1 MRRVRSVRPIA
12 AQSGVRSLR
21 TMREI
26 FQPDERYGATLAI
39 YADERNPRLK
49 CRKCNQAKL
58 ADTPDPNGKMPAWRS
73 EGADQDYSTAHPV
86 YRGQLRIANTSP
98 IGTGE
103 LPHRSARAPGRETAS
118 ARRGGRRR
126 RSSQM
131 PGCNGQD
138 RVKVRLGKPNQ
149 TDANGCGRESR

>member
-1 MRRVRSVRPIA
+1 MMRRVRSVRPIA

-21 TMREI
+21 TMRDI
-26 FQPDERYGATLAI
+26 VQPDGRKRATLAI
-39 YADERNPRLK
+39 YADERNPHLK

-86 YRGQLRIANTSP
+86 YRGQLRIAITST

-103 LPHRSARAPGRETAS
+103 LPHRSAQQWGAKLPA
-118 ARRGGRRR
+118 RGGEDGGGVVTKCLAVMART
-126 RSSQM
+126 
-131 PGCNGQD
+131 G
-138 RVKVRLGKPNQ
+138 
-149 TDANGCGRESR
+149 